1 MKYTQRYDTVK
12 GRGHRVVIQRMILPR
27 PGQIYFRSVSS
38 VRALSMAPEVPF
50 PFRLPLSERE
60 WSGWKVRWM
69 AFVTR
74 RGSVGG
80 FQEAIVEAM
89 CNAVVMQF
97 KSPRSNCIHWSH
109 LSCGTQKIVYDS
121 YDSFCSVPLS
131 PHSSSESLFLVVRLS
146 LARPCKRIPP
156 PLLLPPDP
164 PTRPLFG
171 DGRAHGDFPDGR
183 RLYSVRERQLPS
195 LGRGL
200 ILRCEGGGGGRRRGR
215 GGRGKGRKSLTGG
228 KIFSPSGLSK
238 KEKGEENKVDALVHS
253 LRIDAF

>member
-38 VRALSMAPEVPF
+38 VRALSIAPEVPF
-50 PFRLPLSERE
+50 PFRLPLS
-60 WSGWKVRWM
+60 GWKVGWM

-131 PHSSSESLFLVVRLS
+131 PHSSSESLFFVRPPL
-146 LARPCKRIPP
+146 PCSAMQENPPSPP
-156 PLLLPPDP
+156 PPIG
-164 PTRPLFG
+164 PTHSPT
-171 DGRAHGDFPDGR
+171 
-183 RLYSVRERQLPS
+183 VR
-195 LGRGL
+195 
-200 ILRCEGGGGGRRRGR
+200 
-215 GGRGKGRKSLTGG
+215 
-228 KIFSPSGLSK
+228 
-238 KEKGEENKVDALVHS
+238 
-253 LRIDAF
+253 